1 MAGQF
6 DRIVLPGETGKIP
19 INVKTTSVSGTLTK
33 SITVTTN
40 VQDPAK
46 AVIILKVKGQ
56 VWQPVQV
63 TPRSAAFGRI
73 SLDKVE
79 EKPFRKLTIV
89 SNVEGELKLTGI
101 KSTNPA
107 FGAEVTPI
115 EPGKKYELV
124 ISIIAPLKSGNNTGK
139 INISTGIAETP
150 KLVIPVYAYV
160 TSPVDV
166 TPAKLALPMVR
177 SQDLT
182 RHFYIRSNNNKP
194 LKISDLK
201 SSNPDLK
208 LQLTDIRNALTY
220 RLTVDVPVSYKP
232 SSDGDTISFKTDNSF
247 VPLVS
252 IPITVRR
259 PIAKRPNNYVRTKT
273 GGNPPSITRGVRNIK
288 GPLPPKPAAQAGAG
302 ASKAAGGPAPTT
314 TEKKGSQPAGN

>member
-6 DRIVLPGETGKIP
+6 DRIVMPGETGKIP
-19 INVKTTSVSGTLTK
+19 ISVKTNAVSGPLNK
-33 SITVTTN
+33 SVTVLTN
-40 VQDPAK
+40 VQGSGK
-46 AVIILKVKGQ
+46 ATIVLKVKGQ

-73 SLDKVE
+73 TLDKVE
-79 EKPFRKLTIV
+79 EGPVIKLTIV
-89 SNVEGELKLTGI
+89 SNVEGDLKLTNI

-107 FGAEVTPI
+107 FRAEVTPI
-115 EPGKKYELV
+115 EPGKKYELSV
-124 ISIIAPLKSGNNTGK
+124 SVVARLKPGNNSAK

-150 KLVIPVYAYV
+150 KLIIPVYAYV

-166 TPAKLALPMVR
+166 TPAKLALSAVR

-182 RHFYIRSNNNKP
+182 RHFYIRSNNSKP
-194 LKISDLK
+194 LEISELK

-220 RLTVDVPVSYKP
+220 RLTVDVPRSYKP
-232 SSDGDTISFKTDNSF
+232 ASGGDTISFKTDNSA

-259 PIAKRPNNYVRTKT
+259 PIAKRPKQLARPAKNPRRPVARSI
-273 GGNPPSITRGVRNIK
+273 GNAK
-288 GPLPPKPAAQAGAG
+288 GASAPKPTAQAGTG
-302 ASKAAGGPAPTT
+302 ASKAAGGPAPAA

>member
-6 DRIVLPGETGKIP
+6 DRVVMPGETGKIP
-19 INVKTTSVSGTLTK
+19 ISVKTNAVSGPLNK
-33 SITVTTN
+33 NVTVLTN
-40 VQDPAK
+40 VQGSGK
-46 AVIILKVKGQ
+46 ATIVLKVKGQ

-73 SLDKVE
+73 TLDKVE
-79 EKPFRKLTIV
+79 EGPVIKLTIV
-89 SNVEGELKLTGI
+89 SNVEGDLNLTDI

-107 FGAEVTPI
+107 FLAEVTPI
-115 EPGKKYELV
+115 EPGKKYELSV
-124 ISIIAPLKSGNNTGK
+124 SIVARLKPGNNSAK

-150 KLVIPVYAYV
+150 KLIIPVYAYV

-166 TPAKLALPMVR
+166 TPAKLALSAVR

-182 RHFYIRSNNNKP
+182 RHFYIRSNTSKP
-194 LKISDLK
+194 LKISELK

-220 RLTVDVPVSYKP
+220 RLTVDVPRSYKP
-232 SSDGDTISFKTDNSF
+232 ASGGDTISFKTDNSA

-259 PIAKRPNNYVRTKT
+259 PIAKRPKQLARPAKNPRRPVTRSI
-273 GGNPPSITRGVRNIK
+273 GNAK
-288 GPLPPKPAAQAGAG
+288 GASAPKPTAQAGTG
-302 ASKAAGGPAPTT
+302 ASKAAGGPAPAV

>member
-6 DRIVLPGETGKIP
+6 DRIVMPGESGKIP
-19 INVKTTSVSGTLTK
+19 ISLKTNNVSGSLTK
-33 SITVTTN
+33 SITVSTN
-40 VQDPAK
+40 LQQSGK
-46 AVIILKVKGQ
+46 ATITLKIKGQ

-73 SLDKVE
+73 TIDKVE
-79 EKPFRKLTIV
+79 EGPVRKLTIV
-89 SNVEGELKLTGI
+89 SNVEGELNLTDI

-107 FGAEVTPI
+107 FLAEVTTI
-115 EPGKKYELV
+115 EPGKKYELAV
-124 ISIIAPLKSGNNTGK
+124 SVVAPLRPGNNSGK
-139 INISTGIAETP
+139 INIATGIAETP
-150 KLVIPVYAYV
+150 KLIIPVYAYI

-166 TPAKLALPMVR
+166 TPAKLALPAVR

-194 LKISDLK
+194 LKISELK

-208 LQLTDIRNALTY
+208 MELTDIRNALTY
-220 RLTVDVPVSYKP
+220 RLTVDVPASYEP
-232 SSDGDTISFKTDNSF
+232 AGGGDTISFKTDNSA

-259 PIAKRPNNYVRTKT
+259 PIAKRPKIPR
-273 GGNPPSITRGVRNIK
+273 PPNRNATTVAGSIGRVNA
-288 GPLPPKPAAQAGAG
+288 PSAQKPAAQAGDS
-302 ASKAAGGPAPTT
+302 ASKGVGGPAPAATG
-314 TEKKGSQPAGN
+314 KKGSQPAGN